1 MRSGVKTPVNI
12 PESLCV
18 WVCPM
23 FEKTI
28 SKYVKVNHGGIHTL
42 KKILRGWGET
52 IEESILR
59 KVFLI
64 NGEIQGE
71 RAYILKKKN

>member
-1 MRSGVKTPVNI
+1 
-12 PESLCV
+12 
-18 WVCPM
+18 M

-71 RAYILKKKN
+71 RAYI